1 MKNLSLAVSFL
12 WIGLCA
18 SGQTGTNRSIPA
30 VDKSALDISYY
41 PANYP
46 ILRIQ
51 DKANEPLA
59 ARIIYSRPQK
69 GGREVFGNLVEYGKV
84 WRLGANE
91 ATEIE
96 FYRDVSLGK
105 TRIKKGRY
113 TLYAIPKT
121 ESWTVILNRDTDTW
135 GSFKYDEKK
144 DVARLDIKPERITEA
159 VETFSMYF
167 EKSTAGMTLFVV
179 WDNVKVGIPF
189 TF

>member
-1 MKNLSLAVSFL
+1 MKNLSFIISFL
-12 WIGLCA
+12 VLALGSTA
-18 SGQTGTNRSIPA
+18 QTGQNKSIPA
-30 VDKSALDISYY
+30 VDKSVLDISYY
-41 PANYP
+41 PVNYP

-51 DKANEPLA
+51 DKASEPLA
-59 ARIIYSRPQK
+59 ARVIYSRPQK
-69 GGREVFGNLVEYGKV
+69 SGREVFGNLVEYGKV

-96 FYRDVSLGK
+96 FYRDVTMGK

-121 ESWTVILNRDTDTW
+121 DNWTVIVNRDTDTW

-159 VETFSMYF
+159 LETFSMYF
-167 EKSTAGMTLFVV
+167 EKSAAGMALVVV
-179 WDNVKVGIPF
+179 WDNVKGNIPF
-189 TF
+189 IF